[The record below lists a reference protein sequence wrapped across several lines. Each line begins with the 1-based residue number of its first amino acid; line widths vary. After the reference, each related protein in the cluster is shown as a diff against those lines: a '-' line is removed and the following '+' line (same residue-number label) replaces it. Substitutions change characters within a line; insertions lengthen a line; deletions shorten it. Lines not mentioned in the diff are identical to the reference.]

1 MNNGMMLVAEI
12 MLAVTLGWAS
22 PQLPDPGAGGAGA
35 AAAPVFLAADIAEK
49 AEPRTA
55 SARLSLL
62 RADGAELA
70 WIEGLMKVPEF
81 RGTRVLPDVL
91 RFEAPWLD
99 PDTGVTQGTGE
110 SIRFEVDR
118 GTLLRDGGIS
128 GNAGMLEGD
137 DGLMR
142 LSSLASGEG
151 EYDIYDLS
159 LTWDA
164 YKPGPLTLS
173 IIGGI
178 KAIDARIG
186 RTVQSGGTTTF
197 EDARGVVA
205 VPVIGGGVAWKLS
218 DDMTLSGMASTQTF
232 DGAGSVVDLSA
243 ETSIRIS
250 PNIGFSAGYQFIRS
264 AIEVQSMDA
273 DLEREGLFARLQIR
287 F

>member
-1 MNNGMMLVAEI
+1 MNNQMMLAAEL
-12 MLAVTLGWAS
+12 MLGATLLWLS
-22 PQLPDPGAGGAGA
+22 PQVPDPDGSGARGA
-35 AAAPVFLAADIAEK
+35 AVAQSPFGVSAAETRPS
-49 AEPRTA
+49 

-62 RADGAELA
+62 RADGVEIG
-70 WIEGLMKVPEF
+70 WIEGMFKVPEF
-81 RGTRVLPDVL
+81 RGARVMPDVL

-99 PDTGVTQGTGE
+99 PNAGTTLGTGQ
-110 SIRFEVDR
+110 SVRFEVDR

-128 GNAGMLEGD
+128 GKAGMVGGD

-142 LSSLASGEG
+142 LASLASGEG

-164 YKPGPLTLS
+164 YKPGPFTLS
-173 IIGGI
+173 VIGGL

-186 RTVQSGGTTTF
+186 RTVERDGSATF

-205 VPVIGGGVAWKLS
+205 VPIIGGGIAWKIS
-218 DDMTLSGMASTQTF
+218 EDMTLFGSASTQTF
-232 DGAGSVVDLSA
+232 DSAGSVVDLSA
-243 ETSIRIS
+243 ETSIRFS

-273 DLEREGLFARLQIR
+273 ELEREGLFARLQIR

>member
-1 MNNGMMLVAEI
+1 MNNVMMLVAEL
-12 MLAVTLGWAS
+12 MLGTTLAVAS
-22 PQLPDPGAGGAGA
+22 PQLPEAPDSGGTANA
-35 AAAPVFLAADIAEK
+35 VTSSPLVINQN
-49 AEPRTA
+49 EPRIA

-62 RADGAELA
+62 RADGVELA
-70 WIEGLMKVPEF
+70 WIEGLVKVPEF
-81 RGTRVLPDVL
+81 RGTRLLPDVL

-99 PDTGVTQGTGE
+99 PSTGVTQGTGQ
-110 SIRFEVDR
+110 SVRFEVDR

-128 GNAGMLEGD
+128 GNTGMLGGD

-173 IIGGI
+173 VIGGI

-218 DDMTLSGMASTQTF
+218 EDMTFSGMASTQTF
-232 DGAGSVVDLSA
+232 NGAGSVVDLSA
-243 ETSIRIS
+243 ETNIRIT

-273 DLEREGLFARLQIR
+273 ELEREGLFARVQIR